1 MEADGDAILGGL
13 GDASLTCGERWAG
26 ARETVGAGRCGLNVL
41 GDGGGLGSMREG
53 DARAVDTGWEG
64 VDAGLGN
71 TNQGIDELKRKLGD
85 NGELG
90 DDRHSEV
97 SIETREE
104 AKRGISMKNKRS
116 ELKTSG
122 GVSVRSTD
130 GDGVMV
136 VGGSIAKSQRE
147 RSTERES
154 HSAMVGGGA
163 DSE

>member
-1 MEADGDAILGGL
+1 M
-13 GDASLTCGERWAG
+13 
-26 ARETVGAGRCGLNVL
+26 
-41 GDGGGLGSMREG
+41 M
-53 DARAVDTGWEG
+53 
-64 VDAGLGN
+64 
-71 TNQGIDELKRKLGD
+71 
-85 NGELG
+85 
-90 DDRHSEV
+90 EV